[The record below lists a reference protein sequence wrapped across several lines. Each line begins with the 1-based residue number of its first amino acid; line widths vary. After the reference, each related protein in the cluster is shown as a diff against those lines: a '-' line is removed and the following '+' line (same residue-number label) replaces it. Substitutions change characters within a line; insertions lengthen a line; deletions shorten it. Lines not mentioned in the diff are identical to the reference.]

1 MTAQRWVRVRQIV
14 QYLFLALFLYL
25 FVITV
30 KDSRSP
36 QLVGGWSPL
45 PVDLFYHLDPLAA
58 VSASLAG
65 RTIPTKLLWALITLG
80 ATLILGRVWCGWVC
94 PMGTVLDLFRFR
106 RARGNAIQVSSR
118 WRQVKYFLLFVVLIS
133 ALFANLTLLILDPI
147 TILTRTLATGVMPA
161 LNYTVTAV
169 EFWLY
174 GFGPLQAPL
183 AWLDTVLR
191 STILPAEQSFYQ
203 LNLLL
208 ALFFIGI
215 VSLNLFTDRF
225 WCRYLCPLGALLGLL
240 SKVSWL
246 RRVVGPGC
254 NQCRRCSRDCPTGT
268 IEPERG
274 FASDP
279 GECIVCL
286 ACLDTCPQE
295 SVAFK
300 GQWGLAEWRSY
311 DPSRRQLLAS
321 LATSVSGLALL
332 RTSPIARREH
342 PYAVRPPGARENG
355 LLAKCIRCGECMR
368 VCPTSGLQ
376 PSLSESGLEGL
387 WTPVLVP
394 RLGYC
399 DYSCHACGQVCPSGA
414 IPLLTL
420 EEKRRTAIGLAYID
434 QNRCI
439 PWADNVDCIVCEE
452 MCPVPD
458 KAIKL
463 DEVEVMN
470 AQGELVVVKR
480 PHVVRDLCIGC
491 GICEYKCPL
500 NGQAAI
506 RVYVPNELEYDHG

>member
-1 MTAQRWVRVRQIV
+1 MTAQRWVRLRQIV

-25 FVITV
+25 FILTV
-30 KDSRSP
+30 KDR
-36 QLVGGWSPL
+36 WSPL
-45 PVDLFYHLDPLAA
+45 PVDLFYRLDPLAA
-58 VSASLAG
+58 ISASLAG
-65 RTIPTKLLWALITLG
+65 RTIPTKLLWAIITLV

-94 PMGTVLDLFRFR
+94 PLGTLLDLFRFR
-106 RARGNAIQVSSR
+106 SPLNSLRPLYSG

-147 TILTRTLATGVMPA
+147 TILTRTLATVVMPA
-161 LNYTVTAV
+161 LNYAFTTI

-174 GFGPLQAPL
+174 GFDPLQTPL

-203 LNLLL
+203 LNVLFALL
-208 ALFFIGI
+208 FVGI
-215 VSLNLFTDRF
+215 VSLNLLTARF

-254 NQCRRCSRDCPTGT
+254 NQCRRCGGDCTMGT

-274 FASDP
+274 FASDS
-279 GECIVCL
+279 GECIICL
-286 ACLDTCPQE
+286 ACLGTCPQE
-295 SVAFK
+295 SITFK
-300 GQWGLAEWRSY
+300 GQLGLAEWRSY

-321 LATSVSGLALL
+321 LATSVGGLALL

-342 PYAVRPPGARENG
+342 PHAVRPPGAREND
-355 LLAKCIRCGECMR
+355 LLAKCIRCGKCMK

-387 WTPVLVP
+387 WTPVLVS

-414 IPLLTL
+414 IPPLTL
-420 EEKRRTAIGLAYID
+420 EEKRRTVIGLAYID

-458 KAIKL
+458 KAVKL
-463 DEVEVMN
+463 DEVEVVN
-470 AQGELVVVKR
+470 DQGELVAVKR
-480 PHVVRDLCIGC
+480 PRVVRDLCIGC

-500 NGQAAI
+500 NGEAAI
-506 RVYVPNELEYDHG
+506 CVYVPNEFEYGELARDGPAH

>member
-1 MTAQRWVRVRQIV
+1 MTAQRWVRLRQIV

-25 FVITV
+25 FVLTV
-30 KDSRSP
+30 KDR
-36 QLVGGWSPL
+36 WSPL
-45 PVDLFYHLDPLAA
+45 PVDLFYRLDPLAA
-58 VSASLAG
+58 ISASLAG
-65 RTIPTKLLWALITLG
+65 RAIPTKLLWALITLG

-94 PMGTVLDLFRFR
+94 PLGTLLDLFHFR
-106 RARGNAIQVSSR
+106 RTAFHSR
-118 WRQVKYFLLFVVLIS
+118 HSWRQVKYFLLFVVLIS
-133 ALFANLTLLILDPI
+133 ALFANLTLLVLDPI
-147 TILTRTLATGVMPA
+147 TILTRTLATVVMPA
-161 LNYTVTAV
+161 LNSIFTAV

-174 GFGPLQAPL
+174 GFRPLQAPL
-183 AWLDTVLR
+183 AWLDTALR
-191 STILPAEQSFYQ
+191 STVLSAEPSFYQ
-203 LNLLL
+203 LNLFFALL
-208 ALFFIGI
+208 FVGI
-215 VSLNLFTDRF
+215 VSLNLLTDRF

-254 NQCRRCSRDCPTGT
+254 NQCRRCGGDCTMGT

-286 ACLDTCPQE
+286 ACLGTCPQE
-295 SVAFK
+295 GVTFK
-300 GQWGLAEWRSY
+300 GQLGLAEWRSY

-342 PYAVRPPGARENG
+342 PYAVRPPGAREND
-355 LLAKCIRCGECMR
+355 LLAKCIRCGKCMK
-368 VCPTSGLQ
+368 VCPTAGLQ

-387 WTPVLVP
+387 WTPVLVS

-399 DYSCHACGQVCPSGA
+399 DYSCNACGQVCPTEA
-414 IPLLTL
+414 IPDLTL
-420 EEKRRTAIGLAYID
+420 EEKRQAVIGLAYID
-434 QNRCI
+434 QDRCI

-463 DEVEVMN
+463 DEVEVLN
-470 AQGELVVVKR
+470 AQGESVVVKR
-480 PHVVRDLCIGC
+480 PRVVRDLCIGC
-491 GICEYKCPL
+491 GICEYACPL
-500 NGQAAI
+500 NGESAI
-506 RVYVPNELEYDHG
+506 RVYVPNEFEYGELA

>member
-1 MTAQRWVRVRQIV
+1 MTAQRWVRLRQIV

-25 FVITV
+25 FILTV
-30 KDSRSP
+30 KDR
-36 QLVGGWSPL
+36 WSPL
-45 PVDLFYHLDPLAA
+45 PVDLFYRLDPLVAIS
-58 VSASLAG
+58 VLLAG
-65 RTIPTKLLWALITLG
+65 RTIPTKLLWALVTLV

-94 PMGTVLDLFRFR
+94 PLGTLLDLFRFR
-106 RARGNAIQVSSR
+106 RAAFHSRLSS

-147 TILTRTLATGVMPA
+147 TILTRTLATVVMPA
-161 LNYTVTAV
+161 LNYAFTTV

-174 GFGPLQAPL
+174 GFRPFQAPL
-183 AWLDTVLR
+183 AWVDTALR
-191 STILPAEQSFYQ
+191 STILPTTSGEFLYPLYR
-203 LNLLL
+203 LNVLFALL
-208 ALFFIGI
+208 FIGI
-215 VSLNLFTDRF
+215 VTLNLFTDRF

-254 NQCRRCSRDCPTGT
+254 NQCRRCGGDCTMGT

-279 GECIVCL
+279 GECILCL
-286 ACLDTCPQE
+286 TCLGTCPQE
-295 SVAFK
+295 GVAFK
-300 GQWGLAEWRSY
+300 GQLGLAEWRSY

-321 LATSVSGLALL
+321 LATSVGGLALL
-332 RTSPIARREH
+332 RTSPIAHREH
-342 PYAVRPPGARENG
+342 LHAVRPPGAREND
-355 LLAKCIRCGECMR
+355 LLAKCIRCGKCMK

-387 WTPVLVP
+387 WTPVLVS

-399 DYSCHACGQVCPSGA
+399 DYSCHACGQVCPSKA
-414 IPLLTL
+414 IPDLTL
-420 EEKRRTAIGLAYID
+420 EEKRRTVIGLAYID

-458 KAIKL
+458 KAVRL
-463 DEVEVMN
+463 DEAEVLN
-470 AQGELVVVKR
+470 AQGESVVVQR
-480 PHVVRDLCIGC
+480 PRVVRDLCIGC
-491 GICEYKCPL
+491 GICEHKCPL
-500 NGQAAI
+500 NGEAAI
-506 RVYVPNELEYDHG
+506 RVYVPNEFDYGELV

>member
-1 MTAQRWVRVRQIV
+1 VTAQRWVRLRQIV

-25 FVITV
+25 FVLTL
-30 KDSRSP
+30 KDR
-36 QLVGGWSPL
+36 WAPL
-45 PVDLFYHLDPLAA
+45 PVDLFYRLDPLAA
-58 VSASLAG
+58 LSASLAG
-65 RTIPTKLLWALITLG
+65 RTIPTQLLLALVTLV

-94 PMGTVLDLFRFR
+94 PMGTVLDLFSFR
-106 RARGNAIQVSSR
+106 RAQDNAIPVSPR
-118 WRQVKYFLLFVVLIS
+118 WRQVKYFLLFAVLIS
-133 ALFANLTLLILDPI
+133 ALFASLTLLILDPI
-147 TILTRTLATGVMPA
+147 TILTRTLATVVMPA
-161 LNYTVTAV
+161 LNYAFTAV

-174 GFGPLQAPL
+174 GFRPLQAPL
-183 AWLDTVLR
+183 TWLDTLLR
-191 STILPAEQSFYQ
+191 GTILPATSGEFIYPVYQ
-203 LNLLL
+203 LNVLL
-208 ALFFIGI
+208 ALLFIGI
-215 VSLNLFTDRF
+215 VSLNLLTERF

-254 NQCRRCSRDCPTGT
+254 NQCRRCGGECTMGT

-286 ACLDTCPQE
+286 ACLGTCPQE
-295 SVAFK
+295 GVTFK

-321 LATSVSGLALL
+321 LAASVGGLALL
-332 RTSPIARREH
+332 RTSPIARHEH
-342 PYAVRPPGARENG
+342 PYAVRPPGAREND
-355 LLAKCIRCGECMR
+355 LLAKCIRCGKCMK
-368 VCPTSGLQ
+368 VCPTVGLQ

-387 WTPVLVP
+387 WTPVLVS

-399 DYSCHACGQVCPSGA
+399 DYSCNACGQVCPSEA
-414 IPLLTL
+414 IPELTL
-420 EEKRRTAIGLAYID
+420 EEKRQTVIGLAYID

-463 DEVEVMN
+463 DEVEVLN
-470 AQGELVVVKR
+470 AQGERVVVKR
-480 PHVVRDLCIGC
+480 PRVVRDLCIGC
-491 GICEYKCPL
+491 GICEYECPL
-500 NGQAAI
+500 NGEAAI
-506 RVYVPNELEYDHG
+506 RVYVPNEFDFSRRIL